1 MMESFLKPWPWYVA
15 GPLIGL
21 IIPTLLII
29 GNKNFGISSSL
40 RHICAS
46 CIPKN
51 IDYFQYNWKKEI
63 WVWMFIGGIFGGA
76 LIASTFF
83 SNPDS
88 IHINPKLALELEQY
102 GVTDFSNPFLP
113 TQIFSWESISTWR
126 GFLFVVIGG
135 ILIGFGTRYADGCTS
150 GHSIMG
156 LSAMNWPSLV
166 ATVCFMAGGFLAAN
180 LIVPFIL
187 SM

>member
-1 MMESFLKPWPWYVA
+1 MIDYLKNPWPWFVA

-21 IIPTLLII
+21 IVPTLLII

-46 CIPKN
+46 CIPRN

-63 WVWMFIGGIFGGA
+63 WVWMFISGIFLGA
-76 LIASTFF
+76 WVASTFLN
-83 SNPDS
+83 NPS
-88 IHINPKLALELEQY
+88 AIVIHPELVEELSQY
-102 GVTDFSNPFLP
+102 GITDFSNAFLP
-113 TQIFSWESISTWR
+113 EQVFSWAGIASWR
-126 GFLFVVIGG
+126 GFISIFIGG

-156 LSAMNWPSLV
+156 LSALNWPSLV
-166 ATVCFMAGGFLAAN
+166 ATVCFMLGGFLAAN
-180 LIVPFIL
+180 VIVPIIL
-187 SM
+187 SL